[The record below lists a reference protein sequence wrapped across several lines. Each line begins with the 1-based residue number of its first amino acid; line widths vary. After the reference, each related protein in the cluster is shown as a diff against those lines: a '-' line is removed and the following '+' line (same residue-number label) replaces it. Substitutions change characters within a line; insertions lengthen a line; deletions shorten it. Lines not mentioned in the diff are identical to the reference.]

1 MAMSK
6 ALDPLVRSSAE
17 KTDERSTQGEPTMH
31 IETELDDVYA
41 ERLLELQK
49 HANKPL
55 PQLVAEML
63 AKAINETPAPAETKG
78 QKVLRIFEAR
88 QLLGCLEGDGRL
100 SVDYKKHLWGNP

>member
-1 MAMSK
+1 M
-6 ALDPLVRSSAE
+6 RSSAAM
-17 KTDERSTQGEPTMH
+17 TDGHSTQGKPTMH

-49 HANKPL
+49 NTNKPL

-63 AKAINETPAPAETKG
+63 TKAIDETSTPAESEG
-78 QKVLRIFEAR
+78 QKVLRILEAR
-88 QLLGCLEGDGRL
+88 QLLGCMEDDGRL

>member
-1 MAMSK
+1 
-6 ALDPLVRSSAE
+6 
-17 KTDERSTQGEPTMH
+17 MH

-63 AKAINETPAPAETKG
+63 AKAINERPAPLVNQWRTARITPCGLYCQRCEAGSTACGSGAIEG
-78 QKVLRIFEAR
+78 Q
-88 QLLGCLEGDGRL
+88 
-100 SVDYKKHLWGNP
+100 